1 MPDPKR
7 RNPELTSLLGG
18 SRPEGSDSQLD
29 EYNYEHFRPKHL
41 VADLLK
47 TARGEGIRPGEE
59 VPDFEL
65 ESTEGESVRL
75 SDLRGRPVVLRFGSF
90 T

>member
-1 MPDPKR
+1 MSDPKR
-7 RNPELTSLLGG
+7 ETPDLTSLGAPSLLGN
-18 SRPEGSDSQLD
+18 RRQLD

-41 VADLLK
+41 LADLWK
-47 TARGEGIRPGEE
+47 TVRGEGIHPGEE
-59 VPDFEL
+59 APDFEL
-65 ESTEGESVRL
+65 ESTEGEQVRL

>member
-7 RNPELTSLLGG
+7 RTPELTSLGG
-18 SRPEGSDSQLD
+18 SRPEGGEPQLS

-41 VADLLK
+41 IADLLK
-47 TARGEGIRPGEE
+47 TARGEGIRAGEE
-59 VPDFEL
+59 APDFEL
-65 ESTEGESVRL
+65 ESTEGEWVRL
-75 SDLRGRPVVLRFGSF
+75 SSLRGRPVVLRFGSF